1 MRTHHTQHSLPAFPV
16 YSAAFVADNKL
27 VLGGGG
33 GSGRSGIKNKL
44 RLYNIPSDET
54 LELLSELELEKDE
67 DAPMSMV
74 ADAEGSRIIC
84 GINSATE
91 ELDKGINQN
100 CRLFNVE
107 KDKLNLVGLASTLKV
122 TRDNMEE
129 CQKEQKVTALSPG
142 RTLLAAA
149 GTKDLAVLSY
159 PSLAPAAKS
168 LQTDHEIY
176 DVSFSSTSMLVA
188 TTDKLLVYALPA
200 ASAPAVSPP
209 GPKTRSKQK
218 QKRKAK
224 EDSKAIVKE
233 LELLN
238 SVERPALPGLDG
250 VATVYRAARY
260 HPSAKDVAFT
270 VLNTTSGPRIRGS
283 KTKPKQGYV
292 CRWST
297 DSWKVVKSRKIGE
310 KGITCFDV
318 SANGRFLA
326 YGSADHT
333 IGILDATTLAP
344 LLSVLKAHD
353 FPPTVLRFNPT
364 AKLLVSG
371 SADNSIR
378 AVTIPDGLA
387 GTTWT
392 VPQVIFITLL
402 VLLLSILI
410 SYVVTSGLI
419 KF

>member
-1 MRTHHTQHSLPAFPV
+1 MRTHHTQHSLPVFPV

-44 RLYNIPSDET
+44 RLYNIPNDDT

-74 ADAEGSRIIC
+74 ADAECQGLRIVC

-100 CRLFNVE
+100 CRLFSVE
-107 KDKLNLVGLASTLKV
+107 KDKLKLVSVASTLKV

-129 CQKEQKVTALSPG
+129 CQKVTALSPG
-142 RTLLAAA
+142 RTLAAAA

-159 PSLAPAAKS
+159 PSLTPAAKY

-176 DVSFSSTSMLVA
+176 DVSFSSTSILVA

-200 ASAPAVSPP
+200 ASTPATSPP

-224 EDSKAIVKE
+224 EDNKVTSKE

-238 SVERPALPGLDG
+238 SIERPALPGLEG
-250 VATVYRAARY
+250 VATVFRAARY
-260 HPSAKDVAFT
+260 HPAANGVAFT

-292 CRWST
+292 CRWNT

-333 IGILDATTLAP
+333 IAILDATTLAP

-364 AKLLVSG
+364 SELLVSG
-371 SADNSIR
+371 SADNSMR

-392 VPQVIFITLL
+392 VPQVVFITLL

-410 SYVVTSGLI
+410 SYAVSSGLI